1 VPKAKVSI
9 VRYLNSIPLAWG
21 ILEGPQSAGFETVLS
36 TPAEC
41 ADQLAQGRVDIGI
54 IPSIEFQRIQGSKIV
69 PGPAVA
75 CRHRVRSVLLVSEK
89 PLWKVRTVAADSGS
103 RTSVALSKIIFDEF
117 FHVRPDFQTAEP
129 NLEHMLK
136 KCDAALIIGDNALKF
151 MEENERPDA
160 EKQKALL
167 RDGAEPLYVF
177 DLVERWKF
185 LTGLPFIFAFWAV
198 RKGFND
204 NHAVAALRD
213 SRDYGVSHIPEIAAR
228 YAEKLSMKKEFLQE
242 YLEQNVF
249 YYMDEAE
256 LEGLSLFYEKA
267 ARVGAIKSPRALE
280 FA

>member
-1 VPKAKVSI
+1 MAKAKISI

-21 ILEGPQSAGFETVLS
+21 ILEGPQAAGFDPVLS

-54 IPSIEFQRIQGSKIV
+54 IPSIEFQRIAGSRIV
-69 PGPAVA
+69 YGPAVA

-89 PLWKVRTVAADSGS
+89 PLWKVRTVAADNGS

-117 FHVRPDFQTAEP
+117 FHVRPDFQPSEP
-129 NLEHMLK
+129 NLGQMLK
-136 KCDAALIIGDNALKF
+136 QCDAALIIGDNALKF
-151 MEENERPDA
+151 MEENELPDA
-160 EKQKALL
+160 EKQKSLL
-167 RDGAEPLYVF
+167 RDGSEPLYVF

-198 RKGFND
+198 RKGFD
-204 NHAVAALRD
+204 DSHAIKALRE

-228 YAEKLSMKKEFLQE
+228 YSEKLSMKKEFLQE
-242 YLEQNVF
+242 YLEQNVV

-256 LEGLSLFYEKA
+256 IEGLSLFYEKA
-267 ARVGAIKSPRALE
+267 VRIGAIKSSRALE
-280 FA
+280 FI